1 MARGGEPVAGV
12 EGTNA
17 EDAERLGAVLAF
29 DFGAAVGAASLAALR
44 AFKRSAGV
52 AGTAARRRTGATPE
66 LELLDIPQ
74 SNEKQKRKEGKENKR
89 TTEQSASRLSQ
100 WKTDSH
106 GPVITVTAKW
116 SVHGLLRTEREERCG
131 GNSHPRDTSNE
142 QR

>member
-1 MARGGEPVAGV
+1 MARGGEPEAGV

-17 EDAERLGAVLAF
+17 EDERLGAVLAF

-52 AGTAARRRTGATPE
+52 AGTAARRTGATPE

-89 TTEQSASRLSQ
+89 TTEQSASRLS
-100 WKTDSH
+100 KRETDSQ
-106 GPVITVTAKW
+106 GPVITVTAQW
-116 SVHGLLRTEREERCG
+116 SYTV
-131 GNSHPRDTSNE
+131 S
-142 QR
+142 